1 MQKDKN
7 NPLAALIK
15 LLEMKK
21 YLTHFQSALVIGIG
35 LLFLC
40 FMLPQKKMTIY
51 MIGDSTMANK
61 LPKAFPETGWGMQF
75 GQFFNSF
82 VGIDNRAM
90 NGRSTLSFI
99 NEGRWQSVVDN
110 LKEGDYVLIEFGHND
125 EKVDKVGVGTSLQ
138 QYRMNLIKFV
148 IESRDKKAIPL
159 LLTPIT
165 RRSFRNGVFYE
176 THGDYPEVVR
186 KLADSMNVPLIDM
199 QLKSEKLI
207 IRLGDEASKKLY
219 NYVDV
224 GNVNYPQGKK
234 DDTHFS
240 PEGAKQMAAF
250 AVEGI
255 RELKLDLVK
264 QLITQ

>member
-1 MQKDKN
+1 MKN
-7 NPLAALIK
+7 QITFFKNAVTL
-15 LLEMKK
+15 
-21 YLTHFQSALVIGIG
+21 GIG

-40 FMLPQKKMTIY
+40 FIIPQKKMTIY

-61 LPKAFPETGWGMQF
+61 LPKTFPETGWGMQL
-75 GQFFNSF
+75 GQFFNSSII
-82 VGIDNRAM
+82 IDNRAL

-99 NEGRWQSVVDN
+99 NEGRWKSVVDN

-125 EKVDKVGVGTSLQ
+125 EKIDKVGVGTSLE
-138 QYRMNLIKFV
+138 QYRMNLVKFV
-148 IESRDKKAIPL
+148 TETKEKKAIPIL
-159 LLTPIT
+159 FTPTT

-176 THGDYPEVVR
+176 THGGYPDVVR
-186 KLADSMNVPLIDM
+186 KLADSLKIPLIDM
-199 QLKSEKLI
+199 QEKSEKLI
-207 IRLGDEASKKLY
+207 IGLGDEASKKLY
-219 NYVDV
+219 NYVEI

-255 RELKLDLVK
+255 KELNLDLSK
-264 QLITQ
+264 QLISK